1 MALWVAW
8 GNIRQPF
15 PFERIPAEFIS
26 DSLRQNVGGTA
37 RLQQR
42 HQCRR
47 LAHFLLWSLL
57 EKTPKSTALLARIKR
72 TQSGRPYFEN
82 SHLDFNMSHS
92 GDWVAVALQ
101 TGNAS
106 HQWDKNV
113 IGIDIE
119 IPKQRNFS
127 ALLAHFAPPQEQN
140 WFGQQKNMQEAFY
153 RCWCLREAV
162 LKSQGVGIVKLSEVV
177 HEAKSKRIFTAYC
190 PPGRLWYSS
199 EWPFYFALFSNQGD
213 IRPQIFSW
221 NNTQFVECPL
231 HHSLL
236 YTVN

>member
-15 PFERIPAEFIS
+15 PFEQIPAELTP
-26 DSLRQNVGGTA
+26 DSLRQNSSSTTRV
-37 RLQQR
+37 QQR

-57 EKTPKSTALLARIKR
+57 KKTSESTALLAKIKR
-72 TQSGRPYFEN
+72 TQSGRPYFD
-82 SHLDFNMSHS
+82 SSQLDFNISHS

-101 TGNAS
+101 TTEVS
-106 HQWDKNV
+106 HQLPNNI

-119 IPKQRNFS
+119 IPKPRHFS
-127 ALLAHFAPPQEQN
+127 ALLAHFATSQEQD
-140 WFGQQKNMQEAFY
+140 WFERQKNTQEAFY

-162 LKSQGVGIVKLSEVV
+162 LKSQGVGIVKLSKVV
-177 HEAKSKRIFTAYC
+177 HEAESQQIFTAYC